1 MPNYR
6 HSTCPYYPKT
16 FRNAGPF
23 DNHLRSPHP
32 DQTGCFYN
40 RRRGHQES
48 PQSLSESQ
56 ESYLE
61 HNDLS
66 YSSPEDLEENF
77 SSESEAESRFDD
89 SSDELEDSPET
100 ATRRE
105 LYNDS
110 GKTNGKVPGKEK
122 SIRNI
127 LENPW
132 SPFRNA
138 TEFKLARF
146 FVNANVSWENIE
158 TFMKASLAPPEVHF
172 TSSFVLRALL
182 NSMDNSLGPE
192 TWKAADVTLS
202 GANVPFFYR
211 NPLACVEYLMWQRA
225 YQSDIVFAPERL
237 YEGNERQYGELHTA
251 DWWWETQVRTC
262 LSC

>member
-6 HSTCPYYPKT
+6 HSTCPYCPKT

-23 DNHLRSPHP
+23 DNHLRSSHP

-40 RRRGHQES
+40 GRGGRQES
-48 PQSLSESQ
+48 PQSISESQ
-56 ESYLE
+56 ELYLE

-77 SSESEAESRFDD
+77 SSDSEAESRFDD

-105 LYNDS
+105 LYKDS
-110 GKTNGKVPGKEK
+110 GKTYGKVPGVEK

-132 SPFRNA
+132 SPFWSV

-158 TFMKASLAPPEVHF
+158 TFIVRTLHGHNKKTLKNPVHNH
-172 TSSFVLRALL
+172 A
-182 NSMDNSLGPE
+182 
-192 TWKAADVTLS
+192 
-202 GANVPFFYR
+202 Y
-211 NPLACVEYLMWQRA
+211 YLDRQRA
-225 YQSDIVFAPERL
+225 QRDQNNS
-237 YEGNERQYGELHTA
+237 
-251 DWWWETQVRTC
+251 VRRDPTRNKKYFKQTWI
-262 LSC
+262 